1 MHEYVLVLIVAAA
14 VTYLVTPFIRSLA
27 VATGAFTAV
36 RERDV
41 HTTPI
46 PRLGGVGIYIGFV
59 AAALVARGAALP
71 RHALLDSGRSSG
83 SSRRA
88 ASSASS
94 VRSTTSAS
102 STG

>member
-14 VTYLVTPFIRSLA
+14 VTYLATPFVRSVA

-41 HTTPI
+41 HKTPI

-59 AAALVARGAALP
+59 AAALVARALP
-71 RHALLDSGRSSG
+71 YLGTLF
-83 SSRRA
+83 
-88 ASSASS
+88 
-94 VRSTTSAS
+94 
-102 STG
+102 STGADPRRRRRGRHRLPARGLRRHP